1 MPGARVADPLRC
13 SRMPA
18 PRFFHTPQT
27 TGTMLLK
34 LLAFVAINLVC
45 VCGGWLWYQ
54 SSNVDERQDD

>member
-18 PRFFHTPQT
+18 PRFFLHPTT

-34 LLAFVAINLVC
+34 LLAFVAINLAFL
-45 VCGGWLWYQ
+45 CGGWLWYQ